1 MPNNRRNE
9 EGKTVSERRD
19 YIPVALYARVS
30 SDRQD
35 VDNSVAAQLR
45 ALRDYADKNG
55 YMVYREY
62 IDEAESGRV
71 ADRPEFRK
79 MIDEASKPEAP
90 FREILVWKFSRF
102 TRKREHAVAFKSM
115 LRRKG
120 IRVVSITEQA
130 EDTATGRLL
139 EGIIESVDEFYSENL
154 AQEVLR
160 GMREAASRG
169 FWVGSKVPYGF
180 SKRMVQDGAKKR
192 PTLEPDPDTSPIVK
206 RIFDMSEAGSGMVDI
221 TRALNDDGIASPGGK
236 LWGKTSVH
244 KVLTN
249 VAYTGTLLW
258 GANAKDKAEPVIV
271 EKAFPAIV
279 SKTQFQRVG
288 RQLRR
293 RAPKITHPRRVGS
306 TFLLS
311 GLVKCKTCNRALTGQ
326 YSKSGQF
333 PYYVCQSLMKR
344 GKEACETPRLAAR
357 SFEEKVVG
365 KIQSNILTDGNIRAL
380 VKIVDE
386 QMDGVASE
394 QRKRLEAIQTEL
406 ADVRRR
412 LDRLY
417 ELVETTDMD
426 IDDFKPRIR
435 SHRERQERLEA
446 AESEAKATLSQRRN
460 VLDQVETIAAYAQD
474 MRRFLKKSELTERRA
489 FIESFVKEIVVT
501 PDNALLRYSVPMP
514 DDSLV
519 PGRNAE
525 DMALNGSVLAFMPVG
540 GPDWTKSRTEA
551 DSRLTP
557 SLGMG
562 TVYVSVAS
570 SPTTS
575 IASTKLRMSAF
586 RSGIVPSFRNS
597 RKSATYSRIS
607 SVEGSS
613 TLRRSS
619 WVSASSRA
627 ASSCSSRCRRDMMR
641 GDRISNVRS
650 LVSMAS

>member
-1 MPNNRRNE
+1 MNE
-9 EGKTVSERRD
+9 RHYT
-19 YIPVALYARVS
+19 PVALYARVS

-35 VDNSVAAQLR
+35 VDLSVAAQLR
-45 ALRDYADKNG
+45 ALREHAKANG
-55 YMVYREY
+55 YSVVREY
-62 IDEAESGRV
+62 VDEAESGRV

-79 MIDEASKPEAP
+79 MIEEGSKPQAP
-90 FREILVWKFSRF
+90 FEVILVWKFSRF
-102 TRKREHAVAFKSM
+102 TRKREHAVAFKAQ

-130 EDTATGRLL
+130 EDNATGRLL
-139 EGIIESVDEFYSENL
+139 EGIIESVDEYYSENL

-169 FWVGSKVPYGF
+169 FWVGSKVPYGYG
-180 SKRMVQDGAKKR
+180 KRMVQDGAKKR

-258 GANAKDKAEPVIV
+258 GANAKDKKEPVIV

-288 RQLRR
+288 RKLRR

-306 TFLLS
+306 SFLLS

-365 KIQSNILTDGNIRAL
+365 KIRSNILTDGNIRAL

-386 QMDGVASE
+386 QMDGVAGE
-394 QRKRLEAIQTEL
+394 QRKRLETIQSEL
-406 ADVRRR
+406 AEVRRR

-417 ELVETTDMD
+417 ELVETTDMEVE
-426 IDDFKPRIR
+426 DFKPRIR
-435 SHRERQERLEA
+435 DHRERQERLEA
-446 AESEAKATLSQRRN
+446 AEAEAREMLSQRRN

-474 MRRFLKKSELTERRA
+474 MSRFLKKSELTERRA

-514 DDSLV
+514 EDSLA

-525 DMALNGSVLAFMPVG
+525 DMALNASVLAFMPVG
-540 GPDWTKSRTEA
+540 G
-551 DSRLTP
+551 
-557 SLGMG
+557 
-562 TVYVSVAS
+562 
-570 SPTTS
+570 
-575 IASTKLRMSAF
+575 
-586 RSGIVPSFRNS
+586 
-597 RKSATYSRIS
+597 
-607 SVEGSS
+607 
-613 TLRRSS
+613 LRRTDLRTFR
-619 WVSASSRA
+619 WEVL
-627 ASSCSSRCRRDMMR
+627 
-641 GDRISNVRS
+641 I
-650 LVSMAS
+650 